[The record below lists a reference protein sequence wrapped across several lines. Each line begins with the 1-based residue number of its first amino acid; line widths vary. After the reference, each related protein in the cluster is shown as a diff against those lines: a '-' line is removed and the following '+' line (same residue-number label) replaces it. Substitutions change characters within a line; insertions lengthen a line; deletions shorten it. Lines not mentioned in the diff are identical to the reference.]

1 MPFAVARLFVY
12 TDLITMW
19 FSFYCMLMYKK
30 SRQVDTLST
39 SFRYAFQECL
49 RRSRSDIP
57 LHQTLHFYLECLA
70 LSTTCHGLCPLVTVR
85 PNSLFAFLSVSTG
98 CRREIFKWFRCFCL
112 AFSGQLRRGLM
123 MRSGLEITL
132 QSKGLEALFFT
143 HHDTRE
149 AGCKESVAL

>member
-1 MPFAVARLFVY
+1 MPFAVARPFVY

-70 LSTTCHGLCPLVTVR
+70 LSTTCP
-85 PNSLFAFLSVSTG
+85 P
-98 CRREIFKWFRCFCL
+98 
-112 AFSGQLRRGLM
+112 AFSSEGR
-123 MRSGLEITL
+123 
-132 QSKGLEALFFT
+132 A
-143 HHDTRE
+143 
-149 AGCKESVAL
+149 